1 MIKRLL
7 VLATLGVMLSGC
19 FMVPMAL
26 IGPTVSGYS
35 TASLI
40 QSGVTTTASIVVKRS
55 TGKSI
60 GEHAFDALVSEEDIK
75 QSYIPENNAVRLIL
89 PKTRPIK

>member
-1 MIKRLL
+1 MIKRLFL
-7 VLATLGVMLSGC
+7 ITTLGILLSGC
-19 FMVPMAL
+19 FVAPLAL
-26 IGPTVSGYS
+26 IGPATSGWT